1 MKVTIS
7 VIIISIM
14 GPSNPRTAIRFL
26 KASQSNTT
34 ERATLWKHS
43 TGSHAWVIWTPI
55 GDTNA
60 CRIYKDLIWIQTS
73 GLKCSLHLGEGM
85 MVCAQL
91 NQVYGVLWIGMGK
104 AKADSRSALPDTAVH
119 SILETSALWQK
130 LLRLTKTIKPS
141 MVSKRKG
148 EFKQPWS
155 HFQRKNK
162 NSKTSDLYRLYDS
175 LSFFLPSF

>member
-43 TGSHAWVIWTPI
+43 TGSYAWVIWTPI

-60 CRIYKDLIWIQTS
+60 CRIYKDFIWIQTS

-91 NQVYGVLWIGMGK
+91 NQVCCVLWIGMGK

-130 LLRLTKTIKPS
+130 LLSYQNDQAIKWFLREKGSLNNPEVISNARTKTVKHQICTDYMTP
-141 MVSKRKG
+141 
-148 EFKQPWS
+148 
-155 HFQRKNK
+155 
-162 NSKTSDLYRLYDS
+162 
-175 LSFFLPSF
+175 SFFLPSF